1 MSFLLCHFHIFG
13 STWYLSV
20 HLVELS
26 YHPLLVS
33 LILSSWKTFPKS
45 HLRKFLKL
53 FYFLR
58 WFNQSPSKQWDKV
71 FETSNRKY
79 LLQFIKRRSKVYKKN
94 MSHQNTLKF
103 NQSKTFS
110 KNDKQIRLWLRL
122 VSLGKP
128 IGSHWFKM
136 SCLTCLVFNCVYYF
150 FLKRGNFTK
159 TFVLHEEA
167 VLLPKFLSHRLT
179 S

>member
-1 MSFLLCHFHIFG
+1 MSFLLCHFHVFG
-13 STWYLSV
+13 STWYFSV

-33 LILSSWKTFPKS
+33 LILSGWKTFPKS

-53 FYFLR
+53 FR
-58 WFNQSPSKQWDKV
+58 WSKQSPSKRRDKV

-79 LLQFIKRRSKVYKKN
+79 LLQFIKRRSKLYQKN

-110 KNDKQIRLWLRL
+110 KNYKQIRLCLGL
-122 VSLGKP
+122 VSLGKS
-128 IGSHWFKM
+128 IVSHWFKM
-136 SCLTCLVFNCVYYF
+136 SCLTCLVFSCVYYF
-150 FLKRGNFTK
+150 FLKRGNFIK
-159 TFVLHEEA
+159 TSVLHKEA